1 MALRTLLPAMPRRD
15 LPALP
20 AARAAR
26 ADRAERADR
35 AGVLRAAAIAITAL
49 LAITLSLVAPRSADA
64 SDTTDP
70 RSGAVAA
77 DPMTA
82 QAALPKVDAPPP
94 AGPSVADRLA
104 AIQAR
109 VESMLVYPALAQR
122 RGIEGET
129 AVEFSIDA
137 RGHARDVATRQS
149 SGSPALDRAAE
160 RAVREAAPLPFVYG
174 RLVIPV
180 RFALDPR

>member
-1 MALRTLLPAMPRRD
+1 MLRRD
-15 LPALP
+15 PGTP
-20 AARAAR
+20 TAAR
-26 ADRAERADR
+26 ADRAPM
-35 AGVLRAAAIAITAL
+35 LRCATAAITTL
-49 LAITLSLVAPRSADA
+49 LAITLSLVAPRSAAA
-64 SDTTDP
+64 SDANDP
-70 RSGAVAA
+70 RSHTVAA
-77 DPMTA
+77 D
-82 QAALPKVDAPPP
+82 AATGEAPLPKIDAPPP

-109 VESMLVYPALAQR
+109 VESILVYPALAKR
-122 RGIEGET
+122 RGIMGET